1 MYNVVYVLDLRD
13 VTSRKSSYDEETI
26 FNNRTFL
33 PFLQTRSIT
42 RFNIFNIFN
51 ILGELFEDRKLWT
64 KIYRATWYVVPGII
78 ISSP

>member
-1 MYNVVYVLDLRD
+1 MYNVVYVLDLRG

-33 PFLQTRSIT
+33 PFLQTRFIT
-42 RFNIFNIFN
+42 RVNIFN